1 MGVMLLPTDSQAES
15 AAAPVRARQMEGG
28 EVSQKVPFVVRVV
41 LGMARRSKTGAVMF
55 VSGMVGRWR
64 EKERCTVV
72 GCGSPVILFRE
83 HFRAS

>member
-55 VSGMVGRWR
+55 VSGMVGGWR
-64 EKERCTVV
+64 RGCTVV
-72 GCGSPVILFRE
+72 GSGSPVILFRE